1 MIDYVVKDV
10 MEVAGYLPIG
20 IICGIAAIVL
30 YIICNRWRSRK
41 LCSMEDMEDAGS
53 GDRQRMELTGSVRA
67 HMWNVIVWFLFVVYM
82 VVMFITV
89 FLSREPGSRQGIDMT
104 LFGTWGETPQAHAF
118 VIENILLF
126 VPFGILYPVAVPGR
140 WKYFTVLTGM
150 IISVGI
156 ETVQLITQRGYCQL
170 DDVVMNTLGSLVGY
184 VIFVIARSISAVS
197 RKKEE

>member
-20 IICGIAAIVL
+20 IICGIAAIVV
-30 YIICNRWRSRK
+30 YIICNRLRSRK
-41 LCSMEDMEDAGS
+41 LSSMEGAEPGS
-53 GDRQRMELTGSVRA
+53 RQHTGLTVSVRSY
-67 HMWNVIVWFLFVVYM
+67 MWNVIVWFLFVVYM

-150 IISVGI
+150 IISVVI
-156 ETVQLITQRGYCQL
+156 ETVQLVTQRGYCQL

-184 VIFVIARSISAVS
+184 VIFVIARSISAIS
-197 RKKEE
+197 HK

>member
-30 YIICNRWRSRK
+30 YIICNRLRSRK
-41 LCSMEDMEDAGS
+41 LSSMEGVEPGS
-53 GDRQRMELTGSVRA
+53 RQHTGLTVSVRS

-150 IISVGI
+150 IISVVI

-184 VIFVIARSISAVS
+184 VIFVIASSISAIS
-197 RKKEE
+197 HK

>member
-20 IICGIAAIVL
+20 IICGIAAIVV
-30 YIICNRWRSRK
+30 YIICNRLRSRK
-41 LCSMEDMEDAGS
+41 LCSMEGAEPGN
-53 GDRQRMELTGSVRA
+53 RQHTGLTVSVRS

-89 FLSREPGSRQGIDMT
+89 FLSREPGSRHGIDMT

-140 WKYFTVLTGM
+140 WKYFTVLTGI
-150 IISVGI
+150 IISVVI
-156 ETVQLITQRGYCQL
+156 ETVQLVTQRGYCQL

-184 VIFVIARSISAVS
+184 VIFVIARSISAIS
-197 RKKEE
+197 HK

>member
-20 IICGIAAIVL
+20 IICGIAAIVV
-30 YIICNRWRSRK
+30 YIICNRLRSRK
-41 LCSMEDMEDAGS
+41 LCSMEGAEPGS
-53 GDRQRMELTGSVRA
+53 RQRTGLTGSVRSR
-67 HMWNVIVWFLFVVYM
+67 MWNVIIWFLFVVYM

-89 FLSREPGSRQGIDMT
+89 FLSREPGSRHGIDMT

-150 IISVGI
+150 IISVVI
-156 ETVQLITQRGYCQL
+156 ETVQLVTQRGYCQL

-184 VIFVIARSISAVS
+184 LIFVIASSISAIS
-197 RKKEE
+197 HK

>member
-20 IICGIAAIVL
+20 IICGIAAIVV
-30 YIICNRWRSRK
+30 YIICNRLRSRK
-41 LCSMEDMEDAGS
+41 LSSMEGAEPGS
-53 GDRQRMELTGSVRA
+53 RQHTGLTVSVRS

-150 IISVGI
+150 IISVVI

-184 VIFVIARSISAVS
+184 VIFVIARSISAIS
-197 RKKEE
+197 HK

>member
-20 IICGIAAIVL
+20 IICGIAAIVV
-30 YIICNRWRSRK
+30 YIICNRLRSRK
-41 LCSMEDMEDAGS
+41 LCSMEGAEPGS
-53 GDRQRMELTGSVRA
+53 RQHTGLTVSVRS

-150 IISVGI
+150 IISVVI

-184 VIFVIARSISAVS
+184 VIFVIARSISAIS
-197 RKKEE
+197 HK

>member
-20 IICGIAAIVL
+20 IICGIAAIVV
-30 YIICNRWRSRK
+30 YIICNRLRSRK
-41 LCSMEDMEDAGS
+41 LCSMEGAEPGS
-53 GDRQRMELTGSVRA
+53 RQHTGLTVSVRS

-150 IISVGI
+150 IISVVI
-156 ETVQLITQRGYCQL
+156 ETVQLVTQRGYCQL

-184 VIFVIARSISAVS
+184 VIFVIARSISAIS
-197 RKKEE
+197 HK

>member
-20 IICGIAAIVL
+20 IICGIAAIVV
-30 YIICNRWRSRK
+30 YIICNRLRSRK
-41 LCSMEDMEDAGS
+41 LCSMEGAEPGS
-53 GDRQRMELTGSVRA
+53 RQHTGLTVSVRL

-150 IISVGI
+150 IISVVI
-156 ETVQLITQRGYCQL
+156 ETVQLVTQRGYCQL

-184 VIFVIARSISAVS
+184 VIFVIARSISAIS
-197 RKKEE
+197 HK

>member
-20 IICGIAAIVL
+20 IICGIAAIVV
-30 YIICNRWRSRK
+30 YIICNRLRSRK
-41 LCSMEDMEDAGS
+41 LSSMEGAEPGS
-53 GDRQRMELTGSVRA
+53 RQHTGLTVSVRS

-150 IISVGI
+150 IISVVI
-156 ETVQLITQRGYCQL
+156 ETVQLVTQRGYCQL

-197 RKKEE
+197 HK